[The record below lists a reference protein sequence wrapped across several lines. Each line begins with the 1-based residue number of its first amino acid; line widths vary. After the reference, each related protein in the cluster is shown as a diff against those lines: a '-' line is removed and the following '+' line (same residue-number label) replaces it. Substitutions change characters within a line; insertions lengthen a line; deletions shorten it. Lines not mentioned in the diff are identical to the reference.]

1 MESATASAGHTG
13 GISLLR
19 LHSDERLARLAAA
32 GKADAFEVLVR
43 RYRAA
48 LIRAARRILPEDRA
62 EDAVQ
67 QALLDAHRAL
77 ARGDDPDRF
86 RPWLHRIAVNAAL
99 KELRGDDDT
108 VPLAEELNGVE
119 GPAQTHERRE
129 RLRQTVEAIHAL
141 PGSQRRALVARE
153 LEGRS
158 HAEIAQELG
167 LSGGAVR
174 QLIHRAR
181 NSVRSAVS
189 VLIPP
194 EFVLRLLGAGGSS
207 PPVAETAAG
216 AGGAG
221 VAAKLAVAAV
231 LAGGVAGGVAVEQRG
246 DDRAQAPAPAESG
259 ESSDGGEASSA
270 AGAVGLD
277 SSGPGGSE
285 RSGSNSG
292 PGGGGGDSSGPGSG
306 SSGSG
311 SSGSGSGSSGA
322 DSSGSGS
329 SGSGI
334 SGSGS
339 SGSGSSGSDSLSFD
353 SSGSGSSGSGSTL
366 SSGSDSSGSSGSG
379 SSDSGSSGSG

>member
-32 GKADAFEVLVR
+32 GNADAFEVLVR

-48 LIRAARRILPEDRA
+48 LIRAVRRMLPEDRA

-129 RLRQTVEAIHAL
+129 RLRQTVDAIHAL
-141 PGSQRRALVARE
+141 PSGQRRALVARE
-153 LEGRS
+153 LEGKS
-158 HAEIAQELG
+158 HAQIARELG

-259 ESSDGGEASSA
+259 ESSGGGEASSA